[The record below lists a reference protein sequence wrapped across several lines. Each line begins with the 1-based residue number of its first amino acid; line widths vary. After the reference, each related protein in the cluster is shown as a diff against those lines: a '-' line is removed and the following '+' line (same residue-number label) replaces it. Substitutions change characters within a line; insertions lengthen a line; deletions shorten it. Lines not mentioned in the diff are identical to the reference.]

1 MKTADDKFYCVTAC
15 CDNNFTYARS
25 LYSMYLFQ
33 MAGFNLGYRF
43 KITTSG
49 VCSRDFDAYMNDK
62 IADGSFKT
70 ENGNILTCF
79 NIEEYLL
86 NTPIDLSGIEIT
98 DFIISSLANVTDDEL
113 ALICLTDILIQD
125 TLKKGGAEYLQK
137 QRETIESTLATLS
150 SSYTKEN
157 FDVAINITRA
167 LRKIED

>member
-15 CDNNFTYARS
+15 CDNNFSYARS

-33 MAGFNLGYRF
+33 IAGFNLGYRF

-70 ENGNILTCF
+70 KDGDILTCF
-79 NIEEYLL
+79 NIEDFLL
-86 NTPIDLSGIEIT
+86 STPIDLSGIEVT
-98 DFIISSLANVTDDEL
+98 DYIISNLSNVTDDEL
-113 ALICLTDILIQD
+113 AFICLTDILIQD
-125 TLKKGGAEYLQK
+125 TLRKGGADYLKK
-137 QRETIESTLATLS
+137 QRSSIEDTLAALS
-150 SSYTKEN
+150 ACYSEEN
-157 FDVAINITRA
+157 FDAAIYITRT